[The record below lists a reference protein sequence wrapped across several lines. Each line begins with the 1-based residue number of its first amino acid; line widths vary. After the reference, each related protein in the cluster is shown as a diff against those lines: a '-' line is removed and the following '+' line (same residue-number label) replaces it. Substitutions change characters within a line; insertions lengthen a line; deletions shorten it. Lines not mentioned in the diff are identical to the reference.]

1 MTDRESLPSKVQ
13 VLRVED
19 IDDELLDEIKNAKWG
34 EMSDDGPAQAAVKD
48 ERDEHIER
56 LEELLYDI
64 ALMADGHKVS
74 RLYLEGENVA
84 LVTIRNMAAGA
95 IGMGGLLREK
105 GTLLAAGTAVADRD

>member
-1 MTDRESLPSKVQ
+1 MSDRDSLGSRVQ
-13 VLRVED
+13 VIHVND
-19 IDDELLDEIKNAKWG
+19 IDDELLDQIMNAKWG
-34 EMSDDGPAQAAVKD
+34 EVSDDGPHEPAVKGEKD
-48 ERDEHIER
+48 ERIER

-64 ALMADGHKVS
+64 ALMAESHKVS